1 MCVYSLVSFPVV
13 TKCPGKSNIKER
25 GVIWLIIPSLWEVNM
40 AVTWAALTPIVKS
53 REQWVNA
60 CALVL
65 RQLMLHFYML
75 IDSSQEL
82 ALPTVGESSH
92 LIYAI
97 KITVHRY
104 SQGPISQVI
113 LDLSHWQ
120 STLSSIK
127 INIFFCLFVCLF
139 VFESKHPWLFWN
151 SLCQPS
157 WSWTNRHIC
166 LCLLSAGIK
175 GIRHH
180 TQPNIYTLNKIRP
193 DKIRILTSVTG
204 PTGTPYL

>member
-13 TKCPGKSNIKER
+13 TKYPGKSNIKER

-139 VFESKHPWLFWN
+139 L
-151 SLCQPS
+151 SLSIPGCSETHYVNQVGLELTDTFAFAS
-157 WSWTNRHIC
+157 WVLALKEYAITPTPTYI
-166 LCLLSAGIK
+166 LLIK
-175 GIRHH
+175 
-180 TQPNIYTLNKIRP
+180 
-193 DKIRILTSVTG
+193 
-204 PTGTPYL
+204 